1 MTLLRARIGRRRA
14 AGIVLAT
21 VLAGAL
27 SAAPPVAQ
35 TAFAAS
41 PLRVQADTVYTLDPA
56 AGRVHVRIDFKVTDL
71 KPDSA
76 QFIYFYHDLSFA
88 LQPEATSVKASGSAS
103 SVSTTRRKSF
113 IEAVVHLRSNLYYR
127 QTAAFTIRYDMVGG
141 APRSDSAIRVG
152 KAFATFGVWSWGDVG
167 RSTVEVD
174 TPKGYVNTVDGD
186 PMQAGTGSGPE
197 LTATPKNP
205 DTFFAIVSS
214 EDAAAYGSTRI
225 SLPGNVEIVV
235 EAWPEDKVWDTT
247 VGGALR
253 KAMPELEQLI
263 GLPWPVAHDLEV
275 QERYT
280 PSLEGYA
287 GFFLTDAQRI
297 DVTEDLD
304 PVVIVHEASHAW
316 FNETLFAERWLYE
329 GLAEEYAWRAQT
341 DVGGDAGPGPARPD
355 PKAPGY
361 LTLVGWTFPEVIR
374 DQTTDDRERYGY
386 GAAFYVIDEM
396 VKAAGVDQ
404 MRVAFAAAKAHQIAY
419 VGSGAP
425 ETTTVPNDWRHL
437 LDLIEPIDK
446 PDSDS
451 AAIDAALRAFAISP
465 TDARGLDNLAPARK
479 QYRALLVAGAGWLP
493 PLYVRKQMD
502 SWTFVGAG
510 KAMDAATGV
519 LALRDQVTAAAAAL
533 GLEPDG
539 SLRTAYEGATT
550 GFADATKLA
559 NDQLAAL
566 AAIADAKAK
575 LAVPPDFVTQLG
587 LGDDSPQTHLDAARA
602 AFEAGKLDDAVSAA
616 EAAVTLLAGA
626 PAIGQQRLLVVGG
639 ATVGGLLVLM
649 LLVVLLRRRR
659 RRTAIATSG
668 AAEAVAAPAAAVT
681 LPDPGEVSTPPSASP
696 PDDPGG
702 PAP

>member
-1 MTLLRARIGRRRA
+1 
-14 AGIVLAT
+14 
-21 VLAGAL
+21 
-27 SAAPPVAQ
+27 AQ
-35 TAFAAS
+35 TALAAS
-41 PLRVQADTVYTLDPA
+41 PLRIQADTVYTLDPA
-56 AGRVHVRIDFKVTDL
+56 AGRVHVEIDFKVTDL
-71 KPDSA
+71 KPNSA

-103 SVSTTRRKSF
+103 SVSTTKRTYF

-127 QTAAFTIRYDMVGG
+127 QTASFTVRYDMVGG

-167 RSTVEVD
+167 RSTVEVN
-174 TPKGYVNTVDGD
+174 TPSGYVDTVDGD
-186 PMQAGTGSGPE
+186 PMQAGTGSGGPD
-197 LTATPKNP
+197 LTATPKDPN
-205 DTFFAIVSS
+205 TFFAIVSS
-214 EDAAAYGSTRI
+214 ENSAAYSSTRI

-235 EAWPEDKVWDTT
+235 KAWPEDKAWDTS
-247 VGGALR
+247 VGSALR
-253 KAMPELEQLI
+253 KAMPELEKLI
-263 GLPWPVAHDLEV
+263 GLPWPVAHDLAV

-316 FNETLFAERWLYE
+316 FNETIFAERWLYE

-341 DVGGDAGPGPARPD
+341 DVGGDAGPGPERPD
-355 PKAPGY
+355 PKDPGH

-386 GAAFYVIDEM
+386 GAAFYVVDEM

-404 MRVAFAAAKAHQIAY
+404 MRTAFAAAKARQTAY
-419 VGSGAP
+419 LGSGPP
-425 ETTTVPNDWRHL
+425 ETTTMPNDWRHL

-446 PDSDS
+446 PDS
-451 AAIDAALRAFAISP
+451 AAIDAALRDFAISP
-465 TDARGLDNLAPARK
+465 TDARGLDNRGPARK
-479 QYRALLVAGAGWLP
+479 QYRDLLAAGAGWLP

-510 KAMDAATGV
+510 KAMDAATTV
-519 LALRDQVTAAAAAL
+519 LALRDQVTAAAVAL

-539 SLRTAYEGATT
+539 SLRTAYEGTTT

-575 LAVPPDFVTQLG
+575 VDVPPDFVTKLG
-587 LGDDSPQTHLDAARA
+587 LGDDSPQTHLVAARA

-616 EAAVTLLAGA
+616 QAAVTLLAGA
-626 PAIGQQRLLVVGG
+626 PATGQQRLLTAGA
-639 ATVGGLLVLM
+639 ATVGGLLVLV

-659 RRTAIATSG
+659 RHTAIAM
-668 AAEAVAAPAAAVT
+668 AMDAAAPATEANAEPPAAVT
-681 LPDPGEVSTPPSASP
+681 LPDPSEESTPPSASP